1 MNNELQI
8 RQEQP
13 SREMSRLSESLFS
26 EDKAPYYM
34 GLAEKLARSSMVPKA
49 YIGKPMDL
57 FVAMAMGFSLGLSL
71 EQSIQ
76 DIAVINSKPCLYGDG
91 LLAVCMSH
99 PDFLDIIEKPIYVGD
114 KVTGYTCTIKRRDRE
129 DTVQTFT
136 IADAKRANLLG
147 KSGPWSQYEDRMLKM
162 RARGFALRDS
172 FADALRGV
180 KSREEVEDYIDGEIV
195 KPTSR
200 TQQLKQDIYDGQTS
214 KEDLAVDTDMAYELS
229 AEPSSE
235 NGSHDSGMGTGHT
248 RSKTPALHAG
258 ATDAS
263 TITEIQLD
271 LISSLI
277 IEKAFDDERKAKAM
291 NYFEVETLEE
301 LSENKANRFIEL
313 LNKTN

>member
-1 MNNELQI
+1 MTNELQI
-8 RQEQP
+8 RQNQ
-13 SREMSRLSESLFS
+13 SSKEMSRLSESLFS

-91 LLAVCMSH
+91 LLAVCMNH
-99 PDFLDIIEKPIYVGD
+99 PDFLDIVEKPIYVGD

-180 KSREEVEDYIDGEIV
+180 KSREEVEDYIDGEV
-195 KPTSR
+195 LQPTR
-200 TQQLKQDIYDGQTS
+200 TQQLKKDIYASNQGVQA
-214 KEDLAVDTDMAYELS
+214 LV
-229 AEPSSE
+229 P
-235 NGSHDSGMGTGHT
+235 SHDDSTDTIATEGPEDNAMPDSGAPL
-248 RSKTPALHAG
+248 RSNKVALHSG
-258 ATDAS
+258 LTDVA
-263 TITEIQLD
+263 TITEEQLD
-271 LISSLI
+271 MISSLI

-291 NYFEVETLEE
+291 HYFEVEELEQ

-313 LNKTN
+313 LIKTN